1 MRIVHAVEDRP
12 RPCRPGLCYTNV
24 FVIIMGKANIQKT
37 IEELREQIR
46 HHEHKYYAESN
57 PEISDFEFD
66 QLMDRLKKLEAEHPE
81 LITPDSPTQRVGE
94 QPVEG
99 FPQATHRTPMISL
112 DNTYSFE
119 ELEEFHQRVIKI
131 VGDRP
136 IEYVAEHKI
145 DGTSISL
152 VYEDGALVRAVT
164 RGDGARGDVVTA
176 NIRTIRSV
184 PLRLHAKGKR
194 PYLEVRGEIYLSRKT
209 FEEMNQAQEEAGLE
223 PFANPRNAAA
233 GTVKLKDPKLAAAR
247 KLDVLI
253 YGLLPEDLARS
264 HWESLQLMKELG
276 FRTNPNNR
284 LCHSLDDVRRFC
296 EEWESERD
304 SLEYEIDGVVVKVN
318 DFHLRQELGSTAKFP
333 RWATAFKFQPKQ
345 ATTRI
350 NDIRV
355 QVGRTGALTPV
366 AVMEPV
372 LLAGST
378 ITHATLHN
386 EDEIRRKDIRIG
398 DTVLIEKGGDVIPK
412 VVKVIEGQ
420 RPAKTRIFYMPKECP
435 ECGTP
440 VARSEGEAVSRCPN
454 PDCPAK
460 VRESLL
466 HFSGRRAANIEGLG
480 IKLVDQLLEKKMLR
494 NIADIYELKLE
505 ELVELER
512 FGKKS
517 AENLLKEIENS
528 KQRSLDQQIFALG
541 IRFVGETVAKLLADH
556 YGNIDGIENASVEEL
571 TAIQGIGERIAGSIV
586 EFFAIERNRELVER
600 LKGHGLFRSQ
610 PRKQK
615 KTKLAGLTFVITGTM
630 TGYSRDQAKAAIED
644 LGGKVS
650 SSVSKKTDYL
660 VCGESPGS
668 KLDAAEKFG
677 VKTLGE
683 AAFAKLLIE

>member
-1 MRIVHAVEDRP
+1 MA
-12 RPCRPGLCYTNV
+12 
-24 FVIIMGKANIQKT
+24 KANIHKT
-37 IEELREQIR
+37 IEGLRETIR

-66 QLMDRLKKLEAEHPE
+66 QLMDQLKKLESEHPE

-99 FPQATHRTPMISL
+99 FPQSTHRTPMISL

-119 ELEEFHQRVIKI
+119 ELEEFHQRVLKI

-152 VYEDGALVRAVT
+152 VYEDGLLARAVT
-164 RGDGARGDVVTA
+164 RGDGTRGDVVTA

-184 PLRLHAKGKR
+184 PLRLPAKGKR
-194 PYLEVRGEIYLSRKT
+194 AYVEVRGEIYLSRKT
-209 FEEMNQAQEEAGLE
+209 FEEMNQSQEEAGLE

-247 KLDVLI
+247 KLDVLT
-253 YGLLPEDLARS
+253 YGLLPEELART
-264 HWESLQLMKELG
+264 HWESLRLMKELG

-284 LCHSLDDVRRFC
+284 LCRSLDEVKLFC
-296 EEWESERD
+296 EEWEAKRD

-318 DFHLRQELGSTAKFP
+318 DFHLRQELGSTSKFP
-333 RWATAFKFQPKQ
+333 RWAAAFKFQPKQ

-372 LLAGST
+372 PLAGTT

-412 VVKVIEGQ
+412 VVKVIENL
-420 RPAKTRIFYMPKECP
+420 RPANARVFQMPKACP

-440 VARSEGEAVSRCPN
+440 VVRGEEEAVSRCPN
-454 PDCPAK
+454 PGCPAK
-460 VRESLL
+460 VRESIL

-494 NIADIYELKLE
+494 DCADIYELRLE
-505 ELVELER
+505 ELVELDR

-528 KQRSLDQQIFALG
+528 KQRSLGQQLFALG

-556 YGNIDGIENASVEEL
+556 YGNIDDIANAPVEEL
-571 TAIQGIGERIAGSIV
+571 TAIAGIGERIAGSIV
-586 EFFAIERNRELVER
+586 EFFAIQQNRKLVER

-610 PRKQK
+610 PRLQK

-630 TGYSRDQAKAAIED
+630 SGYSRDQAKAAIEE

-650 SSVSKKTDYL
+650 SSVSKKTSYL

-668 KLDAAEKFG
+668 KLEAAEKLG
-677 VKTLGE
+677 VKVLDE
-683 AAFAKLLIE
+683 AVFSKLLID

>member
-1 MRIVHAVEDRP
+1 
-12 RPCRPGLCYTNV
+12 
-24 FVIIMGKANIQKT
+24 MGRADIRKT
-37 IEELREQIR
+37 IEKLRDNIR

-66 QLMDRLKKLEAEHPE
+66 QLMDRLKKLESEHPE

-99 FPQATHRTPMISL
+99 FPQSAHRTPMISL

-119 ELEEFHQRVIKI
+119 ELEAFHQRVLKI

-152 VYEDGALVRAVT
+152 VYEDGALARAVT
-164 RGDGARGDVVTA
+164 RGDGTRGDVVTA
-176 NIRTIRSV
+176 NARTIRSV
-184 PLRLHAKGKR
+184 PLRLPAKGKR

-209 FEEMNQAQEEAGLE
+209 FEEMNEAQEEAGLE

-253 YGLLPEDLARS
+253 YGLLPEEIARS
-264 HWESLQLMKELG
+264 HWESLQFMKELG

-284 LCHSLDDVRRFC
+284 LCRSLDDVRRFC
-296 EEWESERD
+296 DEWEAKRD

-350 NDIRV
+350 NDIRI

-372 LLAGST
+372 TLAGST

-412 VVKVIEGQ
+412 VVKVIETL
-420 RPAKTRIFYMPKECP
+420 RPANARVFKMPKECP
-435 ECGTP
+435 ECGATI
-440 VARSEGEAVSRCPN
+440 VRSEGEAVSRCPN
-454 PDCPAK
+454 PNCPAK
-460 VRESLL
+460 VRESIL
-466 HFSGRRAANIEGLG
+466 HFAGRRAANIEGLG
-480 IKLVDQLLEKKMLR
+480 IKLVDQLLEKKMLHDC
-494 NIADIYELKLE
+494 ADIYELKLE
-505 ELVELER
+505 ELEELDR

-517 AENLLKEIENS
+517 AENLLKEIEDS
-528 KQRSLDQQIFALG
+528 KHRPLAQQSFALG
-541 IRFVGETVAKLLADH
+541 IRFVGETVAKLLANH
-556 YGNIDGIENASVEEL
+556 YGNIDDVATASVEEL
-571 TAIQGIGERIAGSIV
+571 TAIPGIGERIAGSIV
-586 EFFAIERNRELVER
+586 EFFSFEQNRRLVKR
-600 LKGHGLFRSQ
+600 LKGHGLFRTQ

-630 TGYSRDQAKAAIED
+630 SGYSRDQAKAAIED

-650 SSVSKKTDYL
+650 SSVGKKTDYL

-668 KLDAAEKFG
+668 KLDAAKKHA
-677 VKTLGE
+677 VKVLDET
-683 AAFAKLLIE
+683 AFSKLLIE

>member
-1 MRIVHAVEDRP
+1 MARVDIH
-12 RPCRPGLCYTNV
+12 
-24 FVIIMGKANIQKT
+24 KT
-37 IEELREQIR
+37 IEDLRDRIR
-46 HHEHKYYAESN
+46 YHEHKYYAESN
-57 PEISDFEFD
+57 PEISDFDFD
-66 QLMDRLKKLEAEHPE
+66 KLMNQLKQLESEHPE

-99 FPQATHRTPMISL
+99 FPQAKHQSPMISL

-119 ELEEFHQRVIKI
+119 ELEEFHQRVLKI

-136 IEYVAEHKI
+136 VEYVAEHKI

-152 VYEDGALVRAVT
+152 VYEDGVLVRAVT
-164 RGDGARGDVVTA
+164 RGDGTRGDVVTT

-184 PLRLHAKGKR
+184 PLRLPAKAKHP

-209 FEEMNQAQEEAGLE
+209 FEEMNEAQEAAGLE

-253 YGLLPEDLARS
+253 YNLLPEDVRRT
-264 HWESLQLMKELG
+264 HWQSLQFMKELG
-276 FRTNPNNR
+276 FRTNPHNR
-284 LCHSLDDVRRFC
+284 LCRSLDEVRSFC
-296 EEWESERD
+296 EEWEAKRD
-304 SLEYEIDGVVVKVN
+304 SLEYEIDGVVIKVN
-318 DFHLRQELGSTAKFP
+318 DPHLRQELGSTSKFP

-345 ATTRI
+345 ATTKI
-350 NDIRV
+350 LNIRV

-386 EDEIRRKDIRIG
+386 EDEIKRKDIRIG

-412 VVKVIEGQ
+412 VVKVIESQ
-420 RPAKTRIFYMPKECP
+420 RPANARIFHMPKECP
-435 ECGTP
+435 ECETP
-440 VARSEGEAVSRCPN
+440 VVRSEGEAVSRCPN
-454 PDCPAK
+454 PSCPAK
-460 VRESLL
+460 VRESIL
-466 HFSGRRAANIEGLG
+466 HFAGRKAANIEGLG

-494 NIADIYELKLE
+494 DCADIYDLKME
-505 ELVELER
+505 ELADLDR

-517 AENLLKEIENS
+517 AENLLKEIESS
-528 KQRSLDQQIFALG
+528 KSRTLDQQIFALG

-556 YGNIDGIENASVEEL
+556 YGNIDDIERASADEM
-571 TAIQGIGERIAGSIV
+571 TAIAGIGERIAGSIA
-586 EFFAIERNRELVER
+586 EYFGDERNRKLVER
-600 LKGHGLFRSQ
+600 LKAKGLFRKQ
-610 PRKQK
+610 ARKEK
-615 KTKLAGLTFVITGTM
+615 KTKLAGLTFVITGTL

-668 KLDAAEKFG
+668 KFDNAQKLG
-677 VKTLGE
+677 VKILDE
-683 AAFAKLLIE
+683 PAFTKLLID